1 MCGCASTSSFSR
13 LSHLEVLDSDT
24 RMGLGGARVMQAE
37 LNELLV
43 LRNNV
48 AHSVAG
54 SRVLHQAIFVV
65 QSGQNRRRLDPE
77 PVAEMMPGRLWP
89 V

>member
-1 MCGCASTSSFSR
+1 MRRAKEPRARPHQFFQADGHGSR
-13 LSHLEVLDSDT
+13 T
-24 RMGLGGARVMQAE
+24 T
-37 LNELLV
+37 V

-54 SRVLHQAIFVV
+54 SRDFRQTIFMV
-65 QSGQNRRRLDPE
+65 QSGQNRRRLNAV
-77 PVAEMMPGRLWP
+77 PVGEMMPGRLWP